1 MMCVGSRERILSD
14 FRALSYEDQLNQR
27 EDWAKEL
34 HKTMEEIQG
43 EYCKV
48 LFSNNCAFYA

>member
-1 MMCVGSRERILSD
+1 MNNVGSRERILSD

-43 EYCKV
+43 EFSKV
-48 LFSNNCAFYA
+48 LFNIVNVL